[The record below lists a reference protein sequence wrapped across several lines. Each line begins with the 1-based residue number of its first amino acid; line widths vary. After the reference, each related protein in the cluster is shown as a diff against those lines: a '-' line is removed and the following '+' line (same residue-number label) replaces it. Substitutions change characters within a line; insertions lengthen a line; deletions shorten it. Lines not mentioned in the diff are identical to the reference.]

1 MKTAGEFSQYKLLCF
16 VKGFHMKKVFRVVSV
31 LCSLT
36 ILMTGG
42 LTSARAADYPERLI
56 TAIVPFAPGGSTDIM
71 ARTIATLAEAH
82 LKQSVVVKNVSGG
95 NGSIGAKEA
104 LDKKADGYTI
114 LITAENLAS
123 YRVMGVS
130 PLSFNDYDPIILLAR
145 GVPVIVTKPESQW
158 KTAND
163 LIKSTTQKPGEV
175 KIATT
180 GPTGVSGIVATILG
194 AKFNMVP
201 FKSEGEIIT
210 AVLGG
215 HTDVAT
221 VGLLS
226 VADYIKAGKLKV
238 LAVVND
244 KKLPNHPDWAAL
256 GEAMPEYNKHLPWG
270 PFYGVWVKK
279 GMPADVVA
287 KLKDSFSK
295 AADDPKFKE
304 FVVKNEL
311 LSMNVM
317 GADALKFANDFT
329 SRTTWLLF
337 DGGAAQK
344 SPAEFG
350 IPRL

>member
-1 MKTAGEFSQYKLLCF
+1 
-16 VKGFHMKKVFRVVSV
+16 MKKVVRVLPV
-31 LCSLT
+31 LFSLSM
-36 ILMTGG
+36 LMTGG
-42 LTSARAADYPERLI
+42 FTSASAADYPERQI

-71 ARTIATLAEAH
+71 ARTIAPLAEAH
-82 LKQSVVVKNVSGG
+82 LKQAVIVKNASGG

-130 PLSFNDYDPIILLAR
+130 QLSFNDYDPIILLAR

-158 KTAND
+158 KTVND

-244 KKLPNHPDWAAL
+244 KKLPNHPEWAAL

-295 AADDPKFKE
+295 AAADAKFSE
-304 FVVKNEL
+304 FVAKNEL
-311 LSMNVM
+311 LPMALV
-317 GADALKFANDFT
+317 GAEALKFANDFT

>member
-1 MKTAGEFSQYKLLCF
+1 
-16 VKGFHMKKVFRVVSV
+16 MKKLVRVLPALFSLAV
-31 LCSLT
+31 L
-36 ILMTGG
+36 MGG
-42 LTSARAADYPERLI
+42 ASSPASAAEYPERQI
-56 TAIVPFAPGGSTDIM
+56 TAVVPFAPGGSTDIM
-71 ARTIATLAEAH
+71 ARTIAPLAEVH
-82 LKQSVVVKNVSGG
+82 LKQAVVVKNVSGG
-95 NGSIGAKEA
+95 NGSIGAREA
-104 LDKKADGYTI
+104 QDKKADGYTI
-114 LITAENLAS
+114 LVTAENLAS

-130 PLSFNDYDPIILLAR
+130 PLSFADYEPIILLAR
-145 GVPVIVTKPESQW
+145 GVPVIVTKPDSQW
-158 KTAND
+158 KTVND
-163 LIKSTTQKPGEV
+163 LIKDTTQKPGEV

-279 GMPADVVA
+279 GMSAEVVA
-287 KLKDSFSK
+287 KLKDSFAK
-295 AADDPKFKE
+295 AAEDPKFKE
-304 FVVKNEL
+304 FVAKNEML
-311 LSMNVM
+311 PMNLM
-317 GADALKFANDFT
+317 GAEALKFANDFT
-329 SRTTWLLF
+329 SKTTWLLF